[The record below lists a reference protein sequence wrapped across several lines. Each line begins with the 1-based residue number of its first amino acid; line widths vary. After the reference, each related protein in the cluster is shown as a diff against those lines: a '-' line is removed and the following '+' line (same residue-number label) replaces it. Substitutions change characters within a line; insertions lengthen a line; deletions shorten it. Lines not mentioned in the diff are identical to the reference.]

1 METNREKN
9 KALIERFPFLMPR
22 NRWTDKIPEDF
33 DYSYTE
39 LDAMPDGWRKAFG
52 EQMCEE
58 IRAELVCVDYLD
70 KYRITQIKEKYGS
83 LRWYDLG
90 CTERM
95 LREIIPKYESLSV
108 RTCIQCGEPAT
119 KISTGWICPYCDVCA
134 DKVGRAEQF
143 VPIDVFLGSEQREFD
158 FPAER
163 IEQKHEENTDTL

>member
-1 METNREKN
+1 METNQAKN

-52 EQMCEE
+52 EQLCEE
-58 IRAELVCVDYLD
+58 LREELVRADYLD

-90 CTERM
+90 CTKRM
-95 LREIIPKYESLSV
+95 LREIIPKYERLSA
-108 RTCIQCGEPAT
+108 RTCIQCGKPAT
-119 KISTGWICPYCDVCA
+119 KISTGWISPYCDTCA
-134 DKVGRAEQF
+134 DKIGHYERF
-143 VPIDVFLGSEQREFD
+143 MPIETHFNKQRNLI
-158 FPAER
+158 FP
-163 IEQKHEENTDTL
+163 QKGKTANEENPNAL